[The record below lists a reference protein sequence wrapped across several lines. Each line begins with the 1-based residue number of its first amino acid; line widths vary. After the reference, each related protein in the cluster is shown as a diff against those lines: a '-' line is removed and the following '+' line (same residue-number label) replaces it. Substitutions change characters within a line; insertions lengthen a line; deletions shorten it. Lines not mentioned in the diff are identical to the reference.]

1 MITNIISRGDRP
13 LFNRKYLMALVW
25 LLPIAIV
32 LLSRLAPSDSDQMK
46 FVGPHQLWKHSER
59 NGLTIYLSQG
69 AGLTSNDNARQAL
82 LLEGLDLRLT
92 TPDVKQLLEQQHWI
106 VRPQTSSLTTQ
117 LQIESKEPIDTSALQ
132 NFIALLKQPPAIDWA
147 EPIERITAQSYLA
160 GQNGRQRA
168 VDSMLSSADPE
179 PLAARTYVE
188 LIDRPIAVLFEGSE
202 PPEPLTLENDA
213 LLNTSLQGKA
223 SVAVRGKL
231 PATLLVW
238 RLEPPKS
245 AVEYLAQQTVGILLS
260 DQLAAQPNLRL
271 QVQLSPEGSLV
282 LLEGGVTEE
291 KLATLLAGLQSQEPE
306 IENAIK
312 QLEQRW
318 KQAAKQQP
326 NAWAEVILLFSLEPQ
341 SLSSGFE
348 ALRDNPVTVEK
359 SLQALQQPA
368 DRRARIFTATSK
380 SS

>member
-1 MITNIISRGDRP
+1 MITNIINRGDRP

-25 LLPIAIV
+25 LLPVAIV
-32 LLSRLAPSDSDQMK
+32 LLSRLAPSDNDQMELI
-46 FVGPHQLWKHSER
+46 GPNQLWKQSDR
-59 NGLTIYLSQG
+59 NALTIYFSQG
-69 AGLTSNDNARQAL
+69 TGLTSNDNARQAL
-82 LLEGLDLRLT
+82 LLEGLDLRLN
-92 TPDVKQLLEQQHWI
+92 TPDVQQILEQQHWV

-117 LQIESKEPIDTSALQ
+117 LQIESKEAIDTSALQ

-168 VDSMLSSADPE
+168 VDSMLSSANPE

-188 LIDRPIAVLFEGSE
+188 LIDQPIAVLFGGTE
-202 PPEPLTLENDA
+202 PPEPLTLDSDV
-213 LLNTSLQGKA
+213 LLNPSLLGKS

-238 RLEPPKS
+238 RLEAPQS
-245 AVEYLAQQTVGILLS
+245 AVAYLAQQTLGTLLS
-260 DQLAAQPNLRL
+260 NQLAAQPNLRL
-271 QVQLSPEGSLV
+271 QLQLKPEGSLV
-282 LLEGGVTEE
+282 ILEGGVAEE
-291 KLATLLAGLQSQEPE
+291 KLATLLANLQPQEAA
-306 IENAIK
+306 IESAIK
-312 QLEQRW
+312 QLELRW
-318 KQAAKQQP
+318 EQAVQQHP
-326 NAWAEVILLFSLEPQ
+326 NAWAEVILLYSLEPK
-341 SLSSGFE
+341 SLSSSFE
-348 ALRDNPVTVEK
+348 GLRDNLTLVEQ